1 MRLFDL
7 LPKFVKKILVRRD
20 YRMVK
25 AELALIQNQ
34 WIPKTRFKV
43 ENYQDKFD
51 LRSKEFYE
59 ANLQHYLDLELF
71 LKEDL
76 EELSIQMKA
85 LGLELE

>member
-1 MRLFDL
+1 MRLFYL
-7 LPKFVKKILVRRD
+7 LPKFVKKALVTRD

-25 AELALIQNQ
+25 AELALLQNQ

-43 ENYQDKFD
+43 ENYADKFD
-51 LRSKEFYE
+51 HRPKSYYE
-59 ANLQHYLDLELF
+59 AVLQNYLDLEIF

-76 EELSIQMKA
+76 EELKTQMKS

>member
-7 LPKFVKKILVRRD
+7 LPKFIKRYLVRRD
-20 YRMVK
+20 YWMVK
-25 AELALIQNQ
+25 AELALVQNQ

-43 ENYQDKFD
+43 ENYQDHFD
-51 LRSKEFYE
+51 HRPKSYYE
-59 ANLQHYLDLELF
+59 ATLQHYLDLELF

-76 EELSIQMKA
+76 EELKGQMKS